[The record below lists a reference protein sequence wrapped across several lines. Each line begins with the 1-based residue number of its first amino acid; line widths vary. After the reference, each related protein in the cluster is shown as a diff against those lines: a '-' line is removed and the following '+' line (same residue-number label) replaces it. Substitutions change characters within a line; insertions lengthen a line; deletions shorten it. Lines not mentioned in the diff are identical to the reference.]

1 MEIKVNTRINGKRA
15 VVMMQAEE
23 SQIAV
28 NEQVVDDNGLL
39 LSEIERLKSELQE
52 SDYKVIK
59 CAEAICL
66 NGELPYNMTEL
77 HNERQALRDKIN
89 ELEKAMGNEWCNE
102 CQLFYFEELF
112 IYAIVFFSTTRW
124 C

>member
-15 VVMMQAEE
+15 VVTMQAEE
-23 SQIAV
+23 AQIAL
-28 NEQVVDDNGLL
+28 NEPVVDDNGLL

-66 NGELPYNMTEL
+66 NAELPYNMTEL

-89 ELEKAMGNEWCNE
+89 ELEKAVGDE
-102 CQLFYFEELF
+102 
-112 IYAIVFFSTTRW
+112 
-124 C
+124 

>member
-15 VVMMQAEE
+15 VVMMNADEA
-23 SQIAV
+23 QIAV

-59 CAEAICL
+59 CAEAMAV
-66 NGELPYNMTEL
+66 GAEMPYDVASL
-77 HNERQALRDKIN
+77 HNVRQALRDKIN
-89 ELEKAMGNEWCNE
+89 ELESEVQNG
-102 CQLFYFEELF
+102 
-112 IYAIVFFSTTRW
+112 
-124 C
+124 